1 MSIHIFDFC
10 DKIVVIKPKKLVEN
24 KVISLLDRFSNLQTR
39 RLGNSKF
46 KMINADKF
54 GTTIVGSNA

>member
-39 RLGNSKF
+39 PFGKF
-46 KMINADKF
+46 KIQND
-54 GTTIVGSNA
+54 